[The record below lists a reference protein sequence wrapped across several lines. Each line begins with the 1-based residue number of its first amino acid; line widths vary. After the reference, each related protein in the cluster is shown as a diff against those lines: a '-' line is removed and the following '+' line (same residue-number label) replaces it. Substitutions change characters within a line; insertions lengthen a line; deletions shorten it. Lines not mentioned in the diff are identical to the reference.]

1 MKSLILFFLLNFAL
15 YSSEGAHRY
24 HHSLNQS
31 QTLMRDVR
39 DLKKSE
45 NQKICGKTS
54 SCEECV
60 DLQKYQCMWCGEG
73 EGRCMHYPIKHIWPK
88 TEDCKWTEARW
99 GVCWLDFRALVIAL
113 GVIGSILFITFC
125 CCLVRFCTCV
135 KDLIHIICC
144 CGCCNCKLVSEISSS
159 TSYCS
164 FRWRLGSFPKS

>member
-1 MKSLILFFLLNFAL
+1 
-15 YSSEGAHRY
+15 
-24 HHSLNQS
+24 
-31 QTLMRDVR
+31 MRDVR

-144 CGCCNCKLVSEISSS
+144 CGCCNCGDWAASRRAKRSM
-159 TSYCS
+159 
-164 FRWRLGSFPKS
+164 RRLERELERQAKRQELMLKYGVQNAYGTNQYRQFENTAT